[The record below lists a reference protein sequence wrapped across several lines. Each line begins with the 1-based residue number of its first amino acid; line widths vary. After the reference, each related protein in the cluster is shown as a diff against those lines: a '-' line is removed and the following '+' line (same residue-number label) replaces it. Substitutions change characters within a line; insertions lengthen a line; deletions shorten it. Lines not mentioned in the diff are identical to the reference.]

1 MDSLGNDRKLKV
13 AIVHDWLV
21 NYSGAEKVL
30 EQILHLY
37 PDADIFST
45 VDHLPDELR
54 WYIMHKKVHTTFI
67 QKLPFSRKHYRNYLP
82 LMPFAIEQLNVS
94 GYDLVISSSYAVA
107 KGVITHS
114 NQVHVCYCHS
124 PVRYAWDLYHQY
136 LDESGL
142 RRGIKGFFAKMILHY
157 LRIWDYTTASRVDLF
172 LANSAYVG
180 RRIRKVYGRASQVVY
195 PPVDIN
201 SFALCTEKGTA
212 YVVASRLVPYKKI
225 DLIARAFSLMPD
237 KELVIIG
244 EGPDFKKVKAVAG
257 PNVRVAGYLPYTEL
271 ISYVS
276 RAKAFIIA
284 ADEDFGIT
292 SVEAQATGT
301 PVIAYGR
308 GGVTET
314 VVDGVTGVLF
324 HQQEVEAIVEAV
336 ERFEQQYDR
345 FNSAAIRRN
354 AERFGIDTFRKEFY
368 HAVNGALL

>member
-1 MDSLGNDRKLKV
+1 MNSLEKDQKLKV
-13 AIVHDWLV
+13 AVVHDWLV

-45 VDHLPDELR
+45 VDHLPDDLR
-54 WYIMHKKVHTTFI
+54 WYIMHKKVRTTFI
-67 QKLPFSRKHYRNYLP
+67 QKLPFSKKHYRNYLP

-94 GYDLVISSSYAVA
+94 EYDLVISSSYAVA

-157 LRIWDYTTASRVDLF
+157 LRIWDYTTAGRVDLF

-180 RRIRKVYGRASQVVY
+180 RRIRKVYGRDAVVVY

-201 SFALCTEKGTA
+201 SFALSTEKGDT

-225 DLIARAFSLMPD
+225 DLIAKAFSLMPD

-244 EGPDFKKVKAVAG
+244 EGPDFKKVQAVAG
-257 PNVRVAGYLPYTEL
+257 PNVRMAGYLPYSEL
-271 ISYVS
+271 IRHVS
-276 RAKAFIIA
+276 KAKAFIIA

-308 GGVTET
+308 GGVMET
-314 VVDGVTGVLF
+314 VVDGVTGVFF
-324 HQQEVEAIVEAV
+324 HRQETQAIVDAV
-336 ERFEQQYDR
+336 KRFEQQYAH
-345 FNSAAIRRN
+345 FNMLAIRKN
-354 AERFGIDTFRKEFY
+354 AEQFSIDAFKKEFY
-368 HAVNGALL
+368 RAVNSALH